1 MKEITKTYVEFSY
14 PGALFAETE
23 DKEIITRDVK
33 KVLKIMPKGA
43 FCFRFYDMTSKEV
56 TIDGEQETVFGKEK
70 NKKRPCRRTGPLFVF
85 GKEKNKSGKYYP
97 GATPYTIEQ
106 VKKIGKDFSILASNM
121 ECNNWPTVIK
131 TRIGNFQP
139 LEKGD
144 IIL

>member
-43 FCFRFYDMTSKEV
+43 FCFRFYDMTS
-56 TIDGEQETVFGKEK
+56 
-70 NKKRPCRRTGPLFVF
+70 NF

>member
-70 NKKRPCRRTGPLFVF
+70 NK
-85 GKEKNKSGKYYP
+85 SGKYYP

-106 VKKIGKDFSILASNM
+106 VKKMGKDFSILASNM